1 MDPEVES
8 TTVEPATT
16 EAGGVDVAG
25 AAQAGRAPASEEA
38 RPVDQAVLA
47 RLLVMANAYRSEG
60 LYRQAMELYW
70 ELAEDYPG
78 TPQSDAA
85 RAVLLEIA
93 LGYEGSGVR
102 HMARSIY
109 ERLL

>member
-25 AAQAGRAPASEEA
+25 AAQAGLAPASEEA
-38 RPVDQAVLA
+38 RPVDQTVLA
-47 RLLVMANAYRSEG
+47 WLLVMANAYRSEG

-70 ELAEDYPG
+70 ELVEDYPG

-85 RAVLLEIA
+85 RTVLLEIA
-93 LGYEGSGVR
+93 LGYGGSGVR